1 MSDVPINIIDLSA
14 HFEDEPGAGSPS
26 PAVNMAPLTEAMRT
40 MNVAVASINQ
50 NVRAILETL
59 RAIARSGVRGGGGG
73 RGGAGGGGRAGGAD
87 DDLRS
92 MQRQRLYMAR
102 RGISLA
108 MTGEEQAMM
117 RGEALPPAG
126 QENFYSAF
134 FGVVDRNSAAT
145 SRQAAQGM
153 REAVQEQ
160 RARERA
166 ARLAE
171 RERQRQLARDQ
182 RRELQAAQRRMSSG
196 QQNRL
201 DEIRRTM
208 GTGGAVAWTDEEQA
222 LLSGQASPSG
232 LPGTRSF
239 YRELN
244 RLHTRYTTPPPVPAP
259 AGEAP
264 GAGGGGGGGGGIRGM
279 LGAVGA
285 VLAPVRGILALVGTI
300 TGLAALA
307 VKLLTTMSAIASA
320 QRERLSRVD
329 PVFATMEA
337 GLMVSR
343 LQADIQVARDPNLRA
358 SMQQLTNVQSL
369 RAQYGVAPRAFF
381 GRAAADAATFF
392 ETSMLGLEMSFTGL
406 LTGNFSNMLQ
416 GFAIAQAS
424 MFGPQI
430 GGMIQNLLLS
440 NMTAQARMSSNGMF
454 RDDLNA
460 LTNGVAFGSTPYGR
474 WRGGAPKTAGDWWR

>member
-1 MSDVPINIIDLSA
+1 MSDVPINILDLSA
-14 HFEDEPGAGSPS
+14 HFEDEPGAGSPT
-26 PAVNMAPLTEAMRT
+26 PAVNLAPVVDAMRT
-40 MNVAVASINQ
+40 MNTAVASINQ

-87 DDLRS
+87 DDLRA

-134 FGVVDRNSAAT
+134 FGVMDRNAAAT

-182 RRELQAAQRRMSSG
+182 RRELQAAQRRMTSG

-259 AGEAP
+259 AGEPPAAP
-264 GAGGGGGGGGGIRGM
+264 GGGGGIRGM

-285 VLAPVRGILALVGTI
+285 VIAPVRGILALVGTI
-300 TGLAALA
+300 TSLAALA
-307 VKLLTTMSAIASA
+307 VKLLTTMSNVASA

-337 GLMVSR
+337 GLMISR
-343 LQADIQVARDPNLRA
+343 LQADIAVAQDPNLRG
-358 SMQQLTNVQSL
+358 SMQRLTDIQML
-369 RAQYGVAPRAFF
+369 RAQYGVAPRALA
-381 GRAAADAATFF
+381 GGIIAEGATWY
-392 ETSMLGLEMSFTGL
+392 EKTMLGFEMGITGL
-406 LTGNFSNMLQ
+406 MKGDWQMALTGY
-416 GFAIAQAS
+416 AVAQAG
-424 MFGPQI
+424 FLGPTLAKL
-430 GGMIQNLLLS
+430 IQDALLG

-460 LTNGVAFGSTPYGR
+460 LTMGVAFGPTPYGR
-474 WRGGAPKTAGDWWR
+474 WRGGAPKTAGEWWR

>member
-1 MSDVPINIIDLSA
+1 MSDVPINILDLSA
-14 HFEDEPGAGSPS
+14 HFEDEPGAGSPT
-26 PAVNMAPLTEAMRT
+26 PAVNLTPVVEAMRT
-40 MNVAVASINQ
+40 MNTAVASINQ

-87 DDLRS
+87 DDLRAA
-92 MQRQRLYMAR
+92 QRQRLYMAR

-108 MTGEEQAMM
+108 ITDEEQAMM
-117 RGEALPPAG
+117 RGDALPPAG
-126 QENFYSAF
+126 QESFYSAF
-134 FGVVDRNSAAT
+134 FGVIDRNAAAT

-153 REAVQEQ
+153 REAIQEQ

-171 RERQRQLARDQ
+171 RERQRQIAREQ
-182 RRELQAAQRRMSSG
+182 RRELQGAQRRMTNG

-201 DEIRRTM
+201 EEIRRSM
-208 GTGGAVAWTDEEQA
+208 RSGMAVGWTDEEQA

-259 AGEAP
+259 AGEPPAAP
-264 GAGGGGGGGGGIRGM
+264 GGGGGIRGM

-300 TGLAALA
+300 TGLASLA
-307 VKLLTTMSAIASA
+307 VKLLSTLSSVASA

-329 PVFATMEA
+329 PVYATMEA

-343 LQADIQVARDPNLRA
+343 LQSDIAVARDPDLRA

-430 GGMIQNLLLS
+430 GGMIQNWLLS

-460 LTNGVAFGSTPYGR
+460 LTVGVAFGSTPYGQ

>member
-1 MSDVPINIIDLSA
+1 VSDVPINIIDLSA
-14 HFEDEPGAGSPS
+14 HFEDEPGAGSPT

-40 MNVAVASINQ
+40 MNIAVASISQ

-264 GAGGGGGGGGGIRGM
+264 GAGGGGGGGGIRGM

-285 VLAPVRGILALVGTI
+285 VIAPVRGILALVGTI

-307 VKLLTTMSAIASA
+307 VKLLATMSAIASA

-381 GRAAADAATFF
+381 GRMAAEAATFF
-392 ETSMLGLEMSFTGL
+392 ETSMLGLEMGLTGL
-406 LTGNFSNMLQ
+406 LTGNFATAGQGLAISQASLLGPFFGGMLQ
-416 GFAIAQAS
+416 NWILG
-424 MFGPQI
+424 
-430 GGMIQNLLLS
+430 

-460 LTNGVAFGSTPYGR
+460 LTVGVAFGRTPYGGTVNPR
-474 WRGGAPKTAGDWWR
+474 TAGNWWR